1 MTTFN
6 FNAHLISLL
15 ELSEKRK
22 KKEKGKKIRK
32 KWIIE
37 KKKNELPIYRK
48 KHKQFKTHTNL
59 TR

>member
-15 ELSEKRK
+15 ELSEKKEKRK
-22 KKEKGKKIRK
+22 EDKKEMNN
-32 KWIIE
+32 WE
-37 KKKNELPIYRK
+37 KKNELPIYRK
-48 KHKQFKTHTNL
+48 EHKQFKTHTNL